1 MKKFIFYS
9 SFIALGVSSLIA
21 SDEYGFSMN
30 ELNQM
35 ELKSYDFSGYIK
47 AQHKHQNFNKDSMM
61 YASKNKDSQE
71 TYLGELFINYKYF
84 QDQFTFNT
92 DLVVNYENI
101 DSVSEDTYTINQAV
115 VTYKI
120 DNFHELNLGKRTPK
134 WGKGYFSNPIAFID
148 RKKDPNE
155 PEANK
160 EGFTGINYKFN
171 KVYQGDL
178 QNIGLEINYLRTTED
193 FNEEL
198 YAENSNIFASKLYLL
213 YKDIDIDIAYVY
225 NDKDT
230 NKFGIDF
237 STNLQTNFEIH
248 GEYAKYDTGEFSY
261 LLGLKYLTDSELT
274 LISEY
279 LYKSEEQIQNQ
290 PLWDNRYF
298 INKITQ
304 KDPFNILYWSV
315 YFMDTFNLDDRS
327 HQDSLGVIYTG
338 FKNLELD
345 FSIAKMSGDTT
356 SEYGAKLIEN
366 YTWLQVKYSF

>member
-1 MKKFIFYS
+1 MKKFLFYS
-9 SFIALGVSSLIA
+9 SFIALDFFSLIA
-21 SDEYGFSMN
+21 SDEYGFSMD

-35 ELKSYDFSGYIK
+35 ELKSYDFSGYAK
-47 AQHKHQNFNKDSMM
+47 AQHKHQEFNKDSMM

-92 DLVVNYENI
+92 EIVANYENI

-115 VTYKI
+115 ITYKI
-120 DNFHELNLGKRTPK
+120 DNFNELNLGKRTPK

-160 EGFTGINYKFN
+160 EGFIGINYKFN

-178 QNIGLEINYLRTTED
+178 QNIGLDFSYLRTTED
-193 FNEEL
+193 FNKDL
-198 YAENSNIFASKLYLL
+198 YADNSNIFASKLYLL

-248 GEYAKYDTGEFSY
+248 GEYAKYDTGAFSY

-279 LYKSEEQIQNQ
+279 LYQSEEQVQNQ

-327 HQDSLGVIYTG
+327 HQNSLGVIYTG

-356 SEYGAKLIEN
+356 SEYGSKLIET
-366 YTWLQVKYSF
+366 YSWLQIKYSF